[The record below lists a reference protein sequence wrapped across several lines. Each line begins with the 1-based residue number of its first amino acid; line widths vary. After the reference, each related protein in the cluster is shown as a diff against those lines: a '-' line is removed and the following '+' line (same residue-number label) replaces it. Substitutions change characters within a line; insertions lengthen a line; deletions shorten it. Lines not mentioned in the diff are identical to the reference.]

1 MNFFKIDPLTCLLVQ
16 HLRESTEV
24 PPTYSKDRILKTI
37 KYVQNSK
44 KKSKHDI
51 AYLMGK
57 LINTVS
63 QYVGKT
69 GCLKS
74 GLHHV

>member
-1 MNFFKIDPLTCLLVQ
+1 M
-16 HLRESTEV
+16 S
-24 PPTYSKDRILKTI
+24 IL
-37 KYVQNSK
+37 KYVQNGK

-63 QYVGKT
+63 QYVDKT